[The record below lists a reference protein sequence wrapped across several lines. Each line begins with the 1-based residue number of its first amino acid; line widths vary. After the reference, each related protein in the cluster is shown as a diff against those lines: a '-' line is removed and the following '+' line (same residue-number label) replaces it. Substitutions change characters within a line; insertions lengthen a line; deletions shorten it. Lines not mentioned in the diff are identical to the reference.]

1 MTSLSGAHVIVTGGS
16 EGIGL
21 ETARSAAGRGAR
33 VSLIARRPEV
43 LDTAAAQLG
52 GDVAVATA
60 DVSDPEATM
69 AAMAEVVTHHGP
81 ADVLIANAGYALPG
95 RFLELPATEFRREM
109 EVNYLGAVHAIRAV
123 APSMIERGRG
133 HLVVVSSTA
142 GLMGVFGYSAYSP
155 TKFALRGLAETL
167 RAELG
172 PAGVR
177 VAIAFPPDTVTPGF
191 DRENE
196 SKPPETEKIS
206 STIKPIS
213 SERMAAAIVRG
224 IESDRLWITADALTA
239 ALVRGVGVLHPLLR
253 ALQDRD
259 IRSVSREIPHA
270 TPDRQD

>member
-1 MTSLSGAHVIVTGGS
+1 MTSLSGVHVIITGGS

-21 ETARSAAGRGAR
+21 ETARIAVGRQAR

-43 LDTAAAQLG
+43 LDAAAAELG
-52 GDVAVATA
+52 ADIAVASADVADPDATA
-60 DVSDPEATM
+60 SAI
-69 AAMAEVVTHHGP
+69 AEVVARHGP
-81 ADVLIANAGYALPG
+81 ADVLVANAGYALPG
-95 RFLELPATEFRREM
+95 RFLDLPATEFRREM
-109 EVNYLGAVHAIRAV
+109 EVNYLGAVHAIQAV
-123 APSMIERGRG
+123 APSMVERAGG

-172 PAGVR
+172 PSGVR
-177 VAIAFPPDTVTPGF
+177 VSIAFPPDTATPGF

-213 SERMAAAIVRG
+213 SERMASAIIAG
-224 IESDRLWITADALTA
+224 IEADRLWITADALTA
-239 ALVRGVGVLHPLLR
+239 ALVRGVGLVHPLLR

-259 IRSVSREIPHA
+259 IRSVARRH
-270 TPDRQD
+270 R

>member
-21 ETARSAAGRGAR
+21 ETARGAARRGAR
-33 VSLIARRPEV
+33 LSLIARRRDV
-43 LDTAAAQLG
+43 LERAAGQLG
-52 GDVAVATA
+52 GDVATATA
-60 DVSDPEATM
+60 DVADPEAT
-69 AAMAEVVTHHGP
+69 AAAVAEVVGHHGP
-81 ADVLIANAGYALPG
+81 ADVLVANAGHSLPG
-95 RFLELPATEFRREM
+95 RFVDLPAEEFRREM

-123 APSMIERGRG
+123 TPSMVDRGHG

-172 PAGVR
+172 PAGLR
-177 VAIAFPPDTVTPGF
+177 VSVAFPPDTATPGF
-191 DRENE
+191 DRENLT
-196 SKPPETEKIS
+196 KPPETEKIS
-206 STIKPIS
+206 STIKPITA
-213 SERMAAAIVRG
+213 ERVAAAIVGG
-224 IESDRLWITADALTA
+224 IESDRLWITADPLTA

-259 IRSVSREIPHA
+259 IRSVARRP
-270 TPDRQD
+270 R